1 MLWRCTFRLDQSPH
15 PPPAIPPSLVF
26 LSQHH
31 WYRSHQAARFVF
43 FVLFSF
49 FFFWRT
55 DSPAG
60 CHHSA
65 QRSWLIICQAPW
77 GMRPVCQQQAQCF
90 SEQRWRLERARV
102 IQPLCGQEGRKT
114 SEAARTKG
122 GKGERERSGP
132 LSKTESYTRLCF
144 ADGRLLWI
152 LSKLLK
158 SRKSLASMCGSWQ
171 SCHYT
176 STNGSCD
183 LVTTGQSHVPL
194 VEWLACIT

>member
-1 MLWRCTFRLDQSPH
+1 MLWRCTFRLDQPPLIYHLQSLPRWSSSPSIIGTDH
-15 PPPAIPPSLVF
+15 TKQRGL
-26 LSQHH
+26 
-31 WYRSHQAARFVF
+31 F

-49 FFFWRT
+49 FFCWT

-90 SEQRWRLERARV
+90 SEQRWRLERARA

-122 GKGERERSGP
+122 GKGEREREKWASIKDWK
-132 LSKTESYTRLCF
+132 LHKTVLQMDVY
-144 ADGRLLWI
+144 
-152 LSKLLK
+152 
-158 SRKSLASMCGSWQ
+158 CGSCQ
-171 SCHYT
+171 SFWRVESLLYACVAADSPVTIPPMDHVT
-176 STNGSCD
+176 WSLQAKAVSLWLNG
-183 LVTTGQSHVPL
+183 
-194 VEWLACIT
+194 